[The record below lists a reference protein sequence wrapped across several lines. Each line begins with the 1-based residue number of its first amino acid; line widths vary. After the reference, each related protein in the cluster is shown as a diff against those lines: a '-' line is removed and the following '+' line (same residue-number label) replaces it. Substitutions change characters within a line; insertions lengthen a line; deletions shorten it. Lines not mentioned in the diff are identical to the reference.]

1 MNEEVKL
8 VITDGDKIERRL
20 RRIEEKL
27 EKLFFIIDSYDD
39 ITDVTV
45 ALREASDKLS
55 TIGQETTNFGGK

>member
-8 VITDGDKIERRL
+8 VIIDGDKIERRL

-39 ITDVTV
+39 IIDVTV
-45 ALREASDKLS
+45 ALREASDKLN
-55 TIGQETTNFGGK
+55 TIGQEN